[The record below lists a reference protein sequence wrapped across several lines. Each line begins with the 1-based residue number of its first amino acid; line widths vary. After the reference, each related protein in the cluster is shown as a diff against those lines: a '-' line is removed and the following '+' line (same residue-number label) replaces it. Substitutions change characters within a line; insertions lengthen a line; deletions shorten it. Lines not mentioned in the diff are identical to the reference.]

1 MLDPTSTTAVMG
13 LLGTVTMSMAT
24 EAGKRAWES
33 IGVLA
38 RRVAG
43 REMPAPAGAEAR
55 GELAALLADGARR
68 NPEHAR
74 ALATLFRTAPG
85 QVSGEIAIPR
95 QLPTTVRFFTDR
107 QEPLKR
113 LTREAARKADGLPR
127 VALVYGQSGIGTSA
141 VAVHWGS
148 VNGHRFPDGQLYLD
162 LRSGSGAGILD
173 GPAVIRRFL
182 RKLGVTDVPPA
193 ADDCADLYRSI
204 VADRRLLVVLDHAR
218 SAAQIRPLLTSAPG
232 VFTLVVARRPL
243 SGLDAVPV
251 PVGPLARKDALALL
265 GRLTGTRRPSAD
277 EAVLQDVLSRCG
289 GSPFAL
295 RSAATFLADPS
306 HHPRQDGPDATG
318 DRPARHQ
325 EPALRDD
332 GNPVRAAAD
341 DLYRALPADAAR
353 LYRLMA
359 LWPWPAIGPAQAAA
373 AGGITEAEAGP
384 LLADLAACGLL
395 ETADSGRHHYRPL
408 VRQHAEEAAARQDG
422 PAGCSA
428 AVARVVSWALRFAVR
443 ADRTVLPQRWQL
455 GPRYTQPEPGPY
467 ANAGVALA
475 AIDAELPTIVA
486 AALAA
491 DEYGDPDSVWQLCE
505 ALWGVQ
511 LKAGRHE
518 EVLPA
523 LRAGVRA
530 AQALETESATG
541 AAAPGGESGSAV
553 GGSPLAAR
561 VVSRMHTQLALA
573 LQELGPDRYAEAE
586 TALRSAA
593 EASQRAGHLLGRATA
608 LETLGLLRL
617 RQWRHQEAYDL
628 FDEADGLLVAIP
640 DGGEGAADVP
650 RARALLERHRGRA
663 LRGLGDR
670 DAAAARLE
678 RALRYFR
685 DTGEDY
691 NTARA
696 LTDLAETRLEAG
708 HPAEALPLFEEA
720 AGLLAGEHADFH
732 LIRLRELREGLAADP
747 E

>member
-13 LLGTVTMSMAT
+13 LLSTVTMSMAT
-24 EAGKRAWES
+24 EAGKRAWET

-43 REMPAPAGAEAR
+43 REVPAPAGVEAR
-55 GELAALLADGARR
+55 GELAAILADGARQ
-68 NPEHAR
+68 NPEYAR
-74 ALATLFRTAPG
+74 ALATLFRTGPG
-85 QVSGEIAIPR
+85 RVAGEIAIPR

-107 QEPLKR
+107 QEPLKQ

-148 VNGHRFPDGQLYLD
+148 TNGHRFPDGQLYLD
-162 LRSGSGAGILD
+162 LRNGSGAGTLD
-173 GPAVIRRFL
+173 GPAVLRRFL

-204 VADRRLLVVLDHAR
+204 VAERRLLVVLDHAR

-265 GRLTGTRRPSAD
+265 GRLTGTRRPTAD
-277 EAVLQDVLSRCG
+277 ESVLQEVLSRCG

-295 RSAATFLADPS
+295 RTAATFLADPS
-306 HHPRQDGPDATG
+306 HHPRQGDPDATD
-318 DRPARHQ
+318 DRPARRQ
-325 EPALRDD
+325 EPAPRDD
-332 GNPVRAAAD
+332 DNPVRTAAD
-341 DLYRALPADAAR
+341 DLYRGLPTDAAR
-353 LYRLMA
+353 LYRLLA
-359 LWPWPAIGPAQAAA
+359 LWPWPAIGSAQAAA
-373 AGGITEAEAGP
+373 AAGITEAEAGP
-384 LLADLAACGLL
+384 LLADLAACRLL

-408 VRQHAEEAAARQDG
+408 VRQHAEEAAAHQDR

-455 GPRYTQPEPGPY
+455 GPRYTQLEPGPY
-467 ANAGVALA
+467 ANAGEALA
-475 AIDAELPTIVA
+475 ALDAELPNLVA

-530 AQALETESATG
+530 ARFLETESATG
-541 AAAPGGESGSAV
+541 AAAPGDASGSAA
-553 GGSPLAAR
+553 GSSFAAR

-593 EASQRAGHLLGRATA
+593 EASQRAGHRLGRATA

-640 DGGEGAADVP
+640 EGGEGAKDVP

-670 DAAAARLE
+670 DAAVARLE

-685 DTGEDY
+685 DTAEGY

-696 LTDLAETRLEAG
+696 LTDLAETLLEAG
-708 HPAEALPLFEEA
+708 CPAEALPLFEEA
-720 AGLLAGEHADFH
+720 AGLLAGEHVEFH
-732 LIRLRELREGLAADP
+732 LIRLRELREGLTDGP